1 VAVVARLD
9 KGEAGDLPPV
19 VPQPAAPAVYNRETV
34 VARVPDHILDGVV
47 GVAEC
52 EGGVRVV
59 GVELIDERSQPL
71 VEETHHPVHLVNAL
85 SLMWGQ
91 AGGPQPGNAAQ
102 RAHIDQHKLP
112 QPDAVQSL
120 MN

>member
-1 VAVVARLD
+1 LD
-9 KGEAGDLPPV
+9 A
-19 VPQPAAPAVYNRETV
+19 
-34 VARVPDHILDGVV
+34 VV

-71 VEETHHPVHLVNAL
+71 VEEPHHPVHLVNAL
-85 SLMWGQ
+85 SLLWGQ
-91 AGGPQPGNAAQ
+91 AGGPQPGDAAQ
-102 RAHIDQHKLP
+102 RAHTGQQKLS

-120 MN
+120 MKEETSISQSVCVRQHTPRSAAN